1 MVGRRQATERLEH
14 EPSIPPAIA
23 RAAHVARINPAFG
36 RVRWVRAQRH
46 RWDRNVCR
54 VLAATTYAG
63 IRDRGRS
70 GWDRSGAG
78 RAGSR
83 LDRLPHLPPHVCV
96 GPARLRHERP
106 PGRRMAWPRRSRLRP
121 PYLPAPHGTPGWVLR
136 RWSRSRPWHFQSRGW
151 PETGQWRGDRTARN
165 TLERTSRGRRRKSP
179 VTRERPPARKQPE
192 PLRLTRNEGVGGR
205 VPGRGR
211 VTVWVITLG
220 RHVTSGSARPWATS
234 TPPPCCCLSRSVARR
249 RDLQGARRSGRRAP
263 PGRGAADR
271 VRRGLRA
278 LRGHARG
285 LLVRGAPRR

>member
-1 MVGRRQATERLEH
+1 MMGRRQATERLEH

-54 VLAATTYAG
+54 VLAATTYAR

-70 GWDRSGAG
+70 AWDRSGAG
-78 RAGSR
+78 WAGSR

-151 PETGQWRGDRTARN
+151 PETGQWRGDRTARV

-192 PLRLTRNEGVGGR
+192 PLRLTRNEGVGVR
-205 VPGRGR
+205 VPRAGKSCS
-211 VTVWVITLG
+211 LG
-220 RHVTSGSARPWATS
+220 
-234 TPPPCCCLSRSVARR
+234 
-249 RDLQGARRSGRRAP
+249 D
-263 PGRGAADR
+263 
-271 VRRGLRA
+271 
-278 LRGHARG
+278 HARTARHLG
-285 LLVRGAPRR
+285 QRTPMGDVDPSCVLLPQPLGCAAPRPSRRTQIRASSATWTRSCGSSSPRTSSASHA